1 MLQPGAL
8 INQRYQIV
16 RQVGQGGMGAVY
28 EAVDTRL
35 GHHVAIKQTLITDP
49 QYVHAFER
57 EARLLAHLKH
67 AHLPRV
73 TDHFSDAD
81 GQFLV
86 MDFILGDDLAALF
99 QQRGGPFPLAQVLPW
114 ADQLLDALTYLH
126 SQNPPVL
133 HRDVKPQN
141 LKQTPDGTLILL
153 DFGLAKGAL
162 WQTRLTGGGSIAGYT
177 PAYAPLEQIQGT
189 GTDVRSDLYAVGATL
204 YHLLVGTP
212 PPDALTRAANLL
224 SQQPDPL
231 RPPHECNPALPQAVS
246 AALVQAMSTNPNA
259 RPESAAALRTLLRR
273 VPQSP
278 PPPLSVAP
286 TQVIRPPTQAAQ
298 PRPEQP
304 PFAVGTPTLAVSP
317 PKAAPAPTTPNLGT
331 PPFVWIGVLLVVL
344 LGVGAFIWGGGKG
357 SHPTAAPT
365 TAPAARP
372 YATTVPAATAALVS
386 ATSAVTATTAPAATA
401 ARSSATAAPTTAPAA
416 RPYATTVPAA
426 TAARSSATTA
436 PAALPAAL
444 VPEMVAVPAGS
455 FLMGSSSADSQ
466 ADDNERPQHPLTLPD
481 YWIGKTEVTNA
492 QFRPFV
498 EGDGYNNPA
507 YWTAAG
513 WAWRQEN
520 KITQPSSWDA
530 PPWNGP
536 NYPVVG
542 VSWFEAVAYCRWLS
556 TQTGITFSL
565 PSEAEWEKAARGSDG
580 LIYPWGNTWD
590 ASLVNS
596 SESGLQKTTPV
607 GSYPKGASPYGAL
620 DMAGNVWEWCAT
632 QGGKTYPYQLEDE
645 WQAAYLE
652 AYVEARV
659 LRGGASWN
667 DRTVVRGAYRYDDYP
682 RGRYFG
688 LGLRV
693 ASRSAK

>member
-1 MLQPGAL
+1 MNITMLQPGAL

-372 YATTVPAATAALVS
+372 YATTVPAATAA
-386 ATSAVTATTAPAATA
+386 
-401 ARSSATAAPTTAPAA
+401 
-416 RPYATTVPAA
+416 
-426 TAARSSATTA
+426 RSSATTA

>member
-1 MLQPGAL
+1 MFQPGTL

-16 RQVGQGGMGAVY
+16 CQVGQGGMGAVY
-28 EAVDTRL
+28 EAIDTRL
-35 GHHVAIKQTLITDP
+35 GHHVALKQTLITDP

-86 MDFILGDDLAALF
+86 MDFILGEDLAALF
-99 QQRGGPFPLAQVLPW
+99 HQHGGPFPLAQVLPW

-133 HRDVKPQN
+133 HRDIKPQN

-212 PPDALTRAANLL
+212 PPDALTRAASLL

-231 RPPHECNPALPQAVS
+231 RSPHECNPALPQAIS
-246 AALVQAMSTNPNA
+246 AALMRAMSTNPNT
-259 RPESAAALRTLLRR
+259 RPESAAALRTLLRT

-278 PPPLSVAP
+278 PPSPSVAP
-286 TQVIRPPTQAAQ
+286 PHVIHPPVQAAQ

-317 PKAAPAPTTPNLGT
+317 PKVAPAPTTPNLGT

-344 LGVGAFIWGGGKG
+344 LGVGVFIWGGGKG

-372 YATTVPAATAALVS
+372 YATTAPAATAALVS

-401 ARSSATAAPTTAPAA
+401 ARSSAT
-416 RPYATTVPAA
+416 
-426 TAARSSATTA
+426 TA

-444 VPEMVAVPAGS
+444 VPELVKVPVGP

-466 ADDNERPQHPLTLPD
+466 ASDDERPQHPLTLPD

-498 EGDGYNNPA
+498 EGDGYTNQA

-520 KITQPSSWDA
+520 KITQPSSWDD
-530 PPWNGP
+530 PQWNGP
-536 NYPVVG
+536 DYPVVG

-556 TQTGITFSL
+556 KQTGITFSL

-596 SESGLQKTTPV
+596 SESGLKKPMPV

-632 QGGKTYPYQLEDE
+632 QWGKTYPYQLEDE
-645 WQAAYLE
+645 WRATYLE
-652 AYVEARV
+652 ADATYRV
-659 LRGGASWN
+659 VRSSSWSAN
-667 DRTVVRGAYRYDDYP
+667 STYVRGAYRDGNNP
-682 RGRYFG
+682 RDRNIII
-688 LGLRV
+688 GLRV
-693 ASRSAK
+693 ASHSLVP